1 MKEYGYARVS
11 TQHQVLDRQIEN
23 IKSAYPNAI
32 IYTEK
37 YTGTKIDRPEFQR
50 LLKQIE
56 KDINAGEEVT
66 LVFDEPSRMSR
77 DAEEGIEVYQKLF
90 SMGANL
96 IFLKCPAI
104 NSSVYHAALNSRIKA
119 IKAKTGSDSIDKFI
133 NGQFELL
140 DQLIA
145 DMQAE
150 QIKAAFQSAEDEVV
164 YKRQAI
170 SEGIRQKQANDP
182 DYHHGRKLGQKKETK
197 KSKAMKEKIR
207 KMSRDFS
214 GTMSDKDIIEILG
227 LARGTYY
234 KYKKEMQ
241 ERD

>member
-1 MKEYGYARVS
+1 MREYGYARVS

-50 LLKQIE
+50 LLKQVE

-77 DAEEGIEVYQKLF
+77 DAKEAIEVYQKLF
-90 SMGANL
+90 AMGINL
-96 IFLKCPAI
+96 IFLKCSSI
-104 NSSVYHAALNSRIKA
+104 NSSVYRAALNKHIAA
-119 IKAKTGSDSIDKFI
+119 INVETGSGSMDGFITELFDSI
-133 NGQFELL
+133 NRLL
-140 DQLIA
+140 AGL
-145 DMQAE
+145 QAE
-150 QIKAAFQSAEDEVV
+150 QIEAVFQSAEDEVV

-182 DYHHGRKLGQKKETK
+182 DYHHGRKLGQKRETK
-197 KSKAMKEKIR
+197 KSIAMKEKIR

-241 ERD
+241 ADN

>member
-37 YTGTKIDRPEFQR
+37 YTGTKIDRPEFLR

-56 KDINAGEEVT
+56 KDINAGEDVT

-77 DAEEGIEVYQKLF
+77 DAEEAITVYQKLF
-90 SMGANL
+90 SMGVNL
-96 IFLKCPAI
+96 IFLKCSAI
-104 NSSVYHAALNSRIKA
+104 NSSVYHAAKNSHVSSIKVE
-119 IKAKTGSDSIDKFI
+119 TGRESIDGFM
-133 NGQFELL
+133 QRLL
-140 DQLIA
+140 ENIDLLIA